1 MATHKGKVRF
11 EIVYGKNGQGY
22 GLFRRSF
29 REGKRVLHETVA
41 RLPLMTNNELLAI
54 KTALSGQ
61 NIAPDTFKIISSREY
76 GASAAFF
83 ELAQNINLDK
93 LIYSNSNVEWVKSAM
108 AMVIG
113 QIVYPGSKLNLS
125 KVEEYSA
132 LWEICG
138 IEKPDLDRNCYNVLD
153 ELLKRQDAI
162 QKRLAKKHLSDGV
175 VVLYD
180 ITSSYLEGKYDNS
193 EIVAHGYN
201 RDKKRGKAQ
210 IVIGLLCTKEGCP
223 FAVEVFKGNT
233 NDATTI
239 PGKLAEIQEKYR
251 ISDFIFVGDRGMLTK
266 GNLEK
271 CDVKTITAL
280 THPAMKALVDDNE
293 AVQLS
298 LFDTEIINEVT
309 LDGVRYCLMK
319 NPVRGEKETKKRL
332 ALIAK
337 TEEWLA
343 KIAEPK
349 RKKDDKKLSENL
361 GAVKN
366 KWSAAKYLHC
376 EVLDGRIKYSRNQE
390 KIDADAL
397 FDGLYVIRT
406 DVSKEIMT
414 SEEVVE
420 TYRSLE
426 NVEQAFRNFK
436 SALLEMRPIY
446 LHTDAHIRGHVFVC
460 MLSYYLAWHFVRLLR
475 PLIDSD
481 SKTYTREYII
491 EVLKSW
497 RLNKVEINSITSE
510 MKSEQTEEQLKIT
523 RLLQDGR

>member
-1 MATHKGKVRF
+1 MATNKGKVRF

-29 REGKRVLHETVA
+29 REGKKVLHETVA
-41 RLPLMTNNELLAI
+41 RLPLMPNNELLAV
-54 KTALSGQ
+54 KAALSGQ
-61 NIAPDTFKIISSREY
+61 NIVPDSFKIISSREY
-76 GASAAFF
+76 GASATFL
-83 ELAQNINLDK
+83 ELAQNIGLDK
-93 LIYSNSNVEWVKSAM
+93 LIYSNSNVEWVKSVM
-108 AMVIG
+108 AMIIG

-125 KVEEYSA
+125 KVGDYSA

-138 IEKPDLDRNCYNVLD
+138 IEKPDLDRNCYAVLD

-162 QKRLAKKHLSDGV
+162 QKRLAKIHLSDGV

-180 ITSSYLEGKYDNS
+180 ITSSYLEGEYDNS
-193 EIVAHGYN
+193 ELAAHGYN

-239 PGKLAEIQEKYR
+239 SGKLAEIKEKYG
-251 ISDFIFVGDRGMLTK
+251 ISDFVFVGDRGMLTK

-271 CDVKTITAL
+271 CDVRTITAL

-298 LFDTEIINEVT
+298 LFDALVINEVT
-309 LDGVRYCLMK
+309 LDGVRYCLKK

-337 TEEWLA
+337 TEEQLA

-349 RKKDDKKLSENL
+349 RKTDDKKLSESL

-366 KWSAAKYLHC
+366 KWGAAKYLHC
-376 EVLDGRIKYSRNQE
+376 EVLYGKIKYSRNQE

-406 DVSKEIMT
+406 DVSKEMMT

-420 TYRSLE
+420 TYRALA

-446 LHTDAHIRGHVFVC
+446 LHTDDHIRAHVFVC

-481 SKTYTREYII
+481 RKTYTREYII

-497 RLNKVEINSITSE
+497 RLNKVEINALTSE
-510 MKSEQTEEQLKIT
+510 MKSERTEEQLKIT
-523 RLLQDGR
+523 RLLQDSK

>member
-1 MATHKGKVRF
+1 MATKKGKVRF

-22 GLFRRSF
+22 GIFRRSY
-29 REGKRVLHETVA
+29 REGKKVLHETVA
-41 RLPLMTNNELLAI
+41 HLPLLTNNELLAI
-54 KTALSGQ
+54 KAALSGQ
-61 NIAPDTFKIISSREY
+61 NIAPDTFKIIGSREY
-76 GASAAFF
+76 GASAALL
-83 ELAQNINLDK
+83 ELAKNIGLDR
-93 LIYSNSNVEWVKSAM
+93 LIYSNPNVEWAKSIM
-108 AMVIG
+108 ALIIG

-125 KVEEYSA
+125 KVSEYSV
-132 LWEICG
+132 LWKLCG
-138 IEKPDLDRNCYNVLD
+138 IEKPDLDRNCYDVLD

-162 QKRLAKKHLSDGV
+162 QKRLSKKHLSDGV

-180 ITSSYLEGKYDNS
+180 ITSSYLEGEYDDS
-193 EIVAHGYN
+193 ELVAHGYN

-239 PGKLAEIQEKYR
+239 PGKLAEIKEKYN
-251 ISDFIFVGDRGMLTK
+251 ISDFVFVGDRGMLTK

-280 THPAMKALVDDNE
+280 THPAMKALVDNNE

-309 LDGVRYCLMK
+309 LDGVRYCLKK
-319 NPVRGEKETKKRL
+319 NPVRGEKETRNRL
-332 ALIAK
+332 VLIAK
-337 TEEWLA
+337 TEERLA
-343 KIAEPK
+343 KIANPK
-349 RKKDDKKLSENL
+349 RKIDDRKLGEGL

-366 KWSAAKYLHC
+366 KCGVAKYLHC
-376 EVLDGRIKYSRNQE
+376 EVVDGKIKYSRNQE

-406 DVSKEIMT
+406 DISKEIMT
-414 SEEVVE
+414 SDEVVE
-420 TYRSLE
+420 TYRSLA

-446 LHTDAHIRGHVFVC
+446 LHTDDHIRAHVFIC
-460 MLSYYLAWHFVRLLR
+460 MLSYYLAWHFVRLLQ

-481 SKTYTREYII
+481 SRTYTREYII

-497 RLNKVEINSITSE
+497 RLNKVEINAVASE

-523 RLLQDGR
+523 RLLQGDQ